1 MGWTKFGDGIIHS
14 TVSRIWVSNKISLH
28 ANSKEACICF
38 GKEQPLDGAV
48 KLSIS
53 QFEPWIKNS
62 NLPFFPEY
70 TKHDID
76 HIEAVLRTAVGLIR
90 DDSWGSVTPADA
102 AVLILA
108 VLLHD
113 CAMHLSED
121 GFFSLLEPDRCNKSV
136 VGMADKPWN
145 VLWEDFIVRLH
156 DSMGVS

>member
-1 MGWTKFGDGIIHS
+1 
-14 TVSRIWVSNKISLH
+14 KIRQKYKSSMQIPKRL
-28 ANSKEACICF
+28 AYVLER
-38 GKEQPLDGAV
+38 EQPLDGAV

-70 TKHDID
+70 TKHDIE
-76 HIEAVLRTAVGLIR
+76 HIEWVLRTAVGLIR
-90 DDSWGSVTPADA
+90 DDSWESGTPADA

-121 GFFSLLEPDRCNKSV
+121 GFFSLLEPGRCDKCII
-136 VGMADKPWN
+136 GMADKPWN
-145 VLWEDFIVRLH
+145 VLWEDFYSEASRF
-156 DSMGVS
+156 DGR